1 VASIGRHSQIERYY
15 NKAILHF
22 QISLYP
28 GPQALS
34 QATLFTEYRY
44 SVAEPEDENKR
55 ATQPRISSLEEGGL
69 VERVMRSLEL
79 TKGVEIARRYL
90 AMNAFDGALTML
102 GLLLGGLITI
112 DPLNSTP
119 GFNAILLAAA
129 GTSIAMAVSG
139 FSGSYLAESAERERE
154 VEEMGRAMLT
164 DMTDSMYAKASRTT
178 AVVVAIVDG
187 AAPAVAAL
195 IIMSPL
201 WFVPYG
207 LLTYDLAFYIAMAIC
222 MLLLVLLGLFLG
234 HISKKSMWKYAA
246 RTLFAGIVTAVL
258 LYSIA
263 LLTGGG

>member
-1 VASIGRHSQIERYY
+1 MR
-15 NKAILHF
+15 
-22 QISLYP
+22 
-28 GPQALS
+28 
-34 QATLFTEYRY
+34 FTEYRY

-55 ATQPRISSLEEGGL
+55 APQPNISPLEEGGL
-69 VERVMRSLEL
+69 VERVTRSLEL
-79 TKGVEIARRYL
+79 TKGAEIARRYL

-112 DPLNSTP
+112 DPLNPTP

-154 VEEMGRAMLT
+154 VEEMGHAMLT

-201 WFVPYG
+201 WFVPLG
-207 LLTYDLAFYIAMAIC
+207 LLTYDLAFYMAMAIC
-222 MLLLVLLGLFLG
+222 MFLLFLLGLFLG

-246 RTLFAGIVTAVL
+246 RTLLAGIVTAAL
-258 LYSIA
+258 LYTIA